1 MTYFKTGGVPN
12 PDYDSEDIN
21 YIQQKTEFTSDV
33 FVYGNL
39 YAALG
44 GDVQTFSTGGVERMR
59 ITKEGDIIFKSNGVS
74 ISGITTIATLNV
86 DGNTNLSG
94 ITTGTFVG
102 DGSGLTGV
110 IGVGQGIEVQ
120 DNSSVVGTAGTVNFD
135 TNLDVVSFSGG
146 AVTVRGS
153 QNFTGVV
160 TATSADINGD
170 IDVNGN
176 ANIGVNNFTY
186 RPASSNWATSSAIN
200 LVGDHAGG
208 IAFNDNGNDGF
219 VLYLDGGGANFHLKN
234 GSVGGVT
241 KQSIRAVKDSDVELY
256 FNGNEKLST
265 TNDGVKVFGDI
276 TLDGTPTTSNQN
288 RRIFFTGFDK
298 ESTGDFTDTAE
309 IRHTTNIHG
318 ISGSVLEI
326 ISTNDANDGIAL
338 NASGGVG
345 QISLVGNVRVYNG
358 LRDKDGDLGSS
369 GQVLSSTGSQ
379 TNWIDFAGGN
389 VAQARKVS
397 DSSTSTQFNPIGYV
411 DKLTL
416 TVSNVQSSSN
426 ILLFFRMT
434 LQHSGSGTTLG
445 RVTGPSLFGGDTQ
458 FSVASNPG
466 SQTFSGVLFD
476 ASSSTTR
483 EFKIQYADNGGVS
496 SAILNTEL
504 FATEIKVS

>member
-21 YIQQKTEFTSDV
+21 YVQQKTEFTSDV

-44 GDVQTFSTGGVERMR
+44 GDVQTFSTNGVERMR
-59 ITKEGDIIFKSNGVS
+59 ITKEGDIIFTSNSVS

-110 IGVGQGIEVQ
+110 IGVGQGIEIQ
-120 DNSSVVGTAGTVNFD
+120 DDASVVGTAGTVNFD

-170 IDVNGN
+170 LDVDGHTNLDNVNIVGVTT
-176 ANIGVNNFTY
+176 IGVNNFTAY
-186 RPASSNWATSSAIN
+186 TPFNGNWATSSAIN
-200 LVGDHAGG
+200 LVGNYGG
-208 IAFNDNGNDGF
+208 GLAFNDNGNDGY
-219 VLYLDGGGANFHLKN
+219 VQYVDGNGANFHLKN

-241 KQSIRAVKDSDVELY
+241 KQSIRCVKDNDVELY

-265 TNDGVKVFGDI
+265 TNDGV
-276 TLDGTPTTSNQN
+276 
-288 RRIFFTGFDK
+288 RIY
-298 ESTGDFTDTAE
+298 
-309 IRHTTNIHG
+309 
-318 ISGSVLEI
+318 
-326 ISTNDANDGIAL
+326 
-338 NASGGVG
+338 GGL
-345 QISLVGNVRVYNG
+345 Q
-358 LRDKDGDLGSS
+358 DKDGQLGNS

-379 TNWIDFAGGN
+379 LNWIDAVGGLIG
-389 VAQARKVS
+389 QARHAI
-397 DSSTSTQFNPIGYV
+397 DLSTSTQFNPIGYV

-416 TVSNVQSSSN
+416 TVSNVQSTSK
-426 ILLFFRMT
+426 ILLFFRMA
-434 LQHSGSGTTLG
+434 LGHNGSGTTLG
-445 RVTGPSLFGGDTQ
+445 RVTGPSLFGGQTQ
-458 FSVASNPG
+458 FETG
-466 SQTFSGVLFD
+466 SGVNTHGILFD
-476 ASSSTTR
+476 TSNSTTR
-483 EFKIQYADNGGVS
+483 TFKIQYADNGGVS
-496 SAILNTEL
+496 STISNTEL
-504 FATEIKVS
+504 FAVEIKVS

>member
-21 YIQQKTEFTSDV
+21 YIQQKTEFTEDV

-44 GDVQTFSTGGVERMR
+44 GDVQTFSTNGVERMR
-59 ITKEGDIIFKSNGVS
+59 ITKEGDVIFTSNNVS

-86 DGNTNLSG
+86 SGNANLSG

-102 DGSGLTGV
+102 DGSGLVGVTASGTGIV
-110 IGVGQGIEVQ
+110 VKNSGSTVGA
-120 DNSSVVGTAGTVNFD
+120 AGTVNFEN
-135 TNLDVVSFSGG
+135 NLDVVSFSGG
-146 AVTVRGS
+146 SVTVRGS
-153 QNFTGVV
+153 QNFSGIV
-160 TATSADINGD
+160 TATGYNTSGVGDISIGGEINLTNNGNKNRFIDSSLNDGEALHIRSTQGGDINHENMAVFTRGGACSFFDDGSSDYKFQTAAHGMNVNGD
-170 IDVNGN
+170 IHMG
-176 ANIGVNNFTY
+176 GT
-186 RPASSNWATSSAIN
+186 AT
-200 LVGDHAGG
+200 
-208 IAFNDNGNDGF
+208 
-219 VLYLDGGGANFHLKN
+219 
-234 GSVGGVT
+234 
-241 KQSIRAVKDSDVELY
+241 
-256 FNGNEKLST
+256 T
-265 TNDGVKVFGDI
+265 T
-276 TLDGTPTTSNQN
+276 NQN
-288 RRIFFTGFDK
+288 RKIFWTGFDK

-309 IRHTTNIHG
+309 IRHTTNVHG

-326 ISTNDANDGIAL
+326 ISRNDANDGIAL
-338 NASGGVG
+338 NAGSGP
-345 QISLVGNVRVYNG
+345 ISLVGNVRVYNG
-358 LRDKDGDLGSS
+358 LRDKDGDLGNS

-379 TNWIDFAGGN
+379 TNWIDIAGSN
-389 VAQARKVS
+389 VSQARTAS
-397 DSSTSTQFNPIGYV
+397 DSSTSTQFNPVGYV

-416 TVSNVQSSSN
+416 TVSNVQSTSK

-434 LQHSGSGTTLG
+434 LGHNGSGDTLG

-458 FSVASNPG
+458 FTQSAG

-496 SAILNTEL
+496 STISNTEL

>member
-21 YIQQKTEFTSDV
+21 YVQQKTEFTSDV

-44 GDVQTFSTGGVERMR
+44 GDVQTFSTNGVERMR
-59 ITKEGDIIFKSNGVS
+59 ITKEGDIIFTSNSVS

-110 IGVGQGIEVQ
+110 IGVGQGIEIQ
-120 DNSSVVGTAGTVNFD
+120 DDASVVGTAGTVNFD

-170 IDVNGN
+170 LDVDGHTNLDNVNIVGVTT
-176 ANIGVNNFTY
+176 IGVNNFPYT
-186 RPASSNWATSSAIN
+186 PVTSNWATSSAIN
-200 LVGDHAGG
+200 LVGNHAGG

-219 VLYLDGGGANFHLKN
+219 VLYLDGNGANFHLKN
-234 GSVGGVT
+234 GSVGGAI
-241 KQSIRAVKDSDVELY
+241 KQSIRCVKDNDVELY

-265 TNDGVKVFGDI
+265 TNDGV
-276 TLDGTPTTSNQN
+276 
-288 RRIFFTGFDK
+288 RIY
-298 ESTGDFTDTAE
+298 
-309 IRHTTNIHG
+309 
-318 ISGSVLEI
+318 
-326 ISTNDANDGIAL
+326 
-338 NASGGVG
+338 GGL
-345 QISLVGNVRVYNG
+345 Q
-358 LRDKDGDLGSS
+358 DKDGQLGNS

-379 TNWIDFAGGN
+379 LNWIDAVGGLIG
-389 VAQARKVS
+389 QARHAI
-397 DSSTSTQFNPIGYV
+397 DTSTSTQYNPIGYV

-416 TVSNVQSSSN
+416 TVSKVQSSSN

-496 SAILNTEL
+496 STISNTEL